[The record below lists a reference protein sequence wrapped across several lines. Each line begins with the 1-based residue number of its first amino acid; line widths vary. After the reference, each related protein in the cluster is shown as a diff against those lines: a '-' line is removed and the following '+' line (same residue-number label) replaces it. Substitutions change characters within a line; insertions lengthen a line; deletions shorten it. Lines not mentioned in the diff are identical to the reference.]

1 MHSPFFTTNPPIHP
15 IIILAFTYFHIN
27 IGIFFVSKGAIHLFQ
42 LKSVTMK
49 PIYSLFIMLS
59 FAGQLRAQN
68 DTTELFPY
76 GDMNQWMVR
85 VVDESLV
92 IGGNT
97 KYLYEITPGD
107 TLKNNTPYKN
117 SISPWATSTVMAK
130 VSGVVKASV
139 TVFPEKRDSGYCAR
153 LETRMERVKVL
164 GLINISVL
172 ATGTIFVGEVMEPV
186 RDTKNPQSK
195 LNNNIP
201 FTKRPK
207 ALEFDYKV
215 EPGGK
220 QIKATG
226 FSRIV
231 DIPEQNNAEA
241 SLLLQY
247 RWEDEKGNLFAK
259 RVGTA
264 YERYDQEVKEWQNG
278 HRIEIHYGDITGK
291 DFYQP
296 YMDLVKGE
304 STQYAANSQGKIVPI
319 QEIGWASP
327 DTTPTHIILRF
338 SSGHGGAYIGAPDA
352 KFWIDNVKL
361 VY

>member
-1 MHSPFFTTNPPIHP
+1 MTAAAANFEAENAVRDPPEQMNRFAVP
-15 IIILAFTYFHIN
+15 ICSSSGTVFMIP
-27 IGIFFVSKGAIHLFQ
+27 S
-42 LKSVTMK
+42 
-49 PIYSLFIMLS
+49 
-59 FAGQLRAQN
+59 
-68 DTTELFPY
+68 
-76 GDMNQWMVR
+76 
-85 VVDESLV
+85 
-92 IGGNT
+92 
-97 KYLYEITPGD
+97 D